1 MGRDENGLPKKR
13 LRGRLAKSWQ
23 GGKKE
28 KGSSR
33 FIFVFADPT
42 ISEPGTGSLV
52 HRPLERDCTW
62 VNFCC
67 MCRRSFSA
75 PTPLWSILE
84 SIIDPILV
92 ISVQM

>member
-1 MGRDENGLPKKR
+1 MGRDESGLPKKR

-42 ISEPGTGSLV
+42 ISEPETG
-52 HRPLERDCTW
+52 
-62 VNFCC
+62 
-67 MCRRSFSA
+67 
-75 PTPLWSILE
+75 
-84 SIIDPILV
+84 
-92 ISVQM
+92 